1 MMPSF
6 ACLSLCALLS
16 LFLAWKA
23 WKLELNH
30 KACSFEET
38 KNRRTKR
45 RGEQVHTKPTLRCF
59 ASPSPEKKKE
69 RTFSFKEKKKIY
81 LLVLPAA
88 SALREFPKRTWTSST
103 GRYPCTWPDGARE
116 CEPKGPHPA
125 TRALPAAAFEVAAR
139 RGEAEAATS
148 PLRCGRCSWRRAP
161 SGFPPFRSTC
171 RLSRQSVS
179 ISTHTQDATRTRK
192 KARETKK
199 SFFFFL
205 ERESE

>member
-1 MMPSF
+1 MHGRHGSLNSIIRRAVLKRRKIGERKGEESKCIPNQLF
-6 ACLSLCALLS
+6 DACLSLP
-16 LFLAWKA
+16 
-23 WKLELNH
+23 
-30 KACSFEET
+30 
-38 KNRRTKR
+38 R
-45 RGEQVHTKPTLRCF
+45 
-59 ASPSPEKKKE
+59 KKKE

-125 TRALPAAAFEVAAR
+125 TRALPAAASEVAAR

-161 SGFPPFRSTC
+161 SGFPPFCSTC

-179 ISTHTQDATRTRK
+179 ISLHTQDATRTRK
-192 KARETKK
+192 KSERDEKK
-199 SFFFFL
+199 ICFFF
-205 ERESE
+205 S